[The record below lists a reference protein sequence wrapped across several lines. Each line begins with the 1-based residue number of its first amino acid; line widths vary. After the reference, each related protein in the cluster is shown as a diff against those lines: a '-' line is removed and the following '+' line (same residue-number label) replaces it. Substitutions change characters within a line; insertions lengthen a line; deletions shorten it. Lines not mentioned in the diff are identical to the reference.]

1 MNEESEH
8 YHKKPHSEVSLHSL
22 WNSTNGLTNFDYQL
36 KQLTASVEQL
46 QANQP
51 SAKKLSKLGKGVIG
65 RGKCVGRV
73 YKQQYCNCCYK
84 WGELTI

>member
-1 MNEESEH
+1 MNEESKH

-51 SAKKLSKLGKGVIG
+51 SAKKLSKLGKGVKEKKKRKNKSSKKDGIIG
-65 RGKCVGRV
+65 HRER
-73 YKQQYCNCCYK
+73 
-84 WGELTI
+84 